1 MPPPL
6 RLAFIMYQ
14 GNMYSGGQ
22 GVYLH
27 YITRELARL
36 GHDVH
41 VISGRPYPR
50 LADGVV
56 HHRLHTYSFW
66 AFLNGR
72 DEHAYDHAPLAF
84 FHPWNF
90 YEFASTRASLASLF
104 FTFSVRAYRKLAEL
118 EAHVGPFDLVHDN
131 QTLGYGVLAMK
142 QLMGKRVVA
151 SLHHPLAID
160 KANNLREARDLTVR
174 VVKELWF
181 PWRMQS
187 YVANRIDRVL
197 TGSRNSAESLSRS
210 MDIPIEH
217 ITQTPYGVDPDVMR
231 PLPDIEK
238 ERGTILFVGDSE
250 DRNKGARFLIDACA
264 RLQHECDFRLLF
276 KDKKEKDM
284 KVVPPIVWRRGLTRV
299 VEYIPRLS
307 TDELVALYNRAQ
319 IVVSPSL
326 YEGFGLPAAEAM
338 ACGAAVIATTAG
350 AFPEFIDHGRTGIL
364 VPPGDA
370 AALAAAIKS
379 LLADP
384 ARCAQLGHAASA
396 HIRTNFTWSR
406 TAQRT
411 LEVYED
417 VLARSHVA
425 TAESSDRRRRL

>member
-1 MPPPL
+1 MKI
-6 RLAFIMYQ
+6 AFIMYQ

-27 YITRELARL
+27 YITRELVRL
-36 GHDVH
+36 GHEVH

-72 DEHAYDHAPLAF
+72 DEHAYDHAHNPAEF

-104 FTFSVRAYRKLAEL
+104 FTFSVRAYRKLAEI
-118 EAHVGPFDLVHDN
+118 EAESGPFDLVHDN
-131 QTLGYGVLAMK
+131 QTLGYGILAMK
-142 QLMGKRVVA
+142 KLLGKRVVA

-160 KANNLREARDLTVR
+160 KENNLREAKNVAARFA
-174 VVKELWF
+174 KELWF

-187 YVANRIDRVL
+187 IVANGIDMVL
-197 TGSRNSAESLSRS
+197 TGSRNSAHSLSAS
-210 MDIPIEH
+210 MGIPLEH
-217 ITQTPYGVDPDVMR
+217 IRQTPYGVDSDVMR
-231 PLPDIEK
+231 PLAAVQRKP
-238 ERGTILFVGDSE
+238 GTVLFVGDSE
-250 DRNKGARFLIDACA
+250 DRNKGARFLIEACA
-264 RLQHECDFRLLF
+264 QLQHEVDFRLLF

-284 KVVPPIVWRRGLTRV
+284 KVVPPLVWRHGLMRY
-299 VEYIPRLS
+299 VEYIPRLGV
-307 TDELVALYNRAQ
+307 DELVALYNSAQ
-319 IVVSPSL
+319 VVVSPSL

-350 AFPEFIDHGRTGIL
+350 AFPEFIDDGRTGLL

-379 LLADP
+379 LLLNP
-384 ARCAQLGHAASA
+384 ERCARMGAAASQ
-396 HIRTNFTWSR
+396 HIRANFTWER
-406 TAQRT
+406 TAKAT
-411 LEVYED
+411 LDVYDE
-417 VLARSHVA
+417 VLALPPAAVA
-425 TAESSDRRRRL
+425 MQP